1 MNSITLYIIVVI
13 ASNCVDIISVALVL
27 LVVVEYAVIII
38 IQDPGIMQ

>member
-13 ASNCVDIISVALVL
+13 ASNCVDIISVALVM
-27 LVVVEYAVIII
+27 VVVEYAVIII